1 MSIEISKCWCDMN
14 PLFQMIETPLMPLIM
29 LSSSWFTQTD
39 SPLFMVATP
48 EASHVCS
55 HLFLVGTPITLASL
69 RVEQMGS
76 YGAVLHLT
84 MIVTACTH
92 SVPER
97 TVSAS
102 QSFFLY
108 AS

>member
-55 HLFLVGTPITLASL
+55 HLFLVRTPTTPASL
-69 RVEQMGS
+69 RAELMGS
-76 YGAVLHLT
+76 YGAVPHLT
-84 MIVTACTH
+84 MTAMACTH
-92 SVPER
+92 SVPVR
-97 TVSAS
+97 TVSA
-102 QSFFLY
+102 FKNLFLY
-108 AS
+108 VP